1 VNSRVLWTDRV
12 AVVTLPE
19 EIDITNADAIR
30 EELLAVINQGAEIMI
45 ADLGRTRF
53 CDSAGVST
61 LVRAFRRATS
71 NSTKMRLVVA
81 SQAVAR
87 VLTLTGVD
95 RLIEIYPN
103 VALALGSP
111 RAPGSPGSPGSP
123 GPLGPLSS
131 PGPMNGDG

>member
-1 VNSRVLWTDRV
+1 VTCRVLWADRV

-30 EELLAVINQGAEIMI
+30 EELLAVINKGAEIMV
-45 ADLGRTRF
+45 ADLGSTRF

-81 SQAVAR
+81 SPAVAR

-103 VALALGSP
+103 VASALGSP
-111 RAPGSPGSPGSP
+111 GLPGSI
-123 GPLGPLSS
+123 
-131 PGPMNGDG
+131 NGDG